1 MGVRAKRAADN
12 APLAAA
18 EQTVEGTRLARS
30 GRRADGGS
38 EALAGSASPA
48 TDPGGSALGGARGAA
63 EAAGARG
70 WDEERG
76 AAGLE
81 RLRQAR

>member
-1 MGVRAKRAADN
+1 MGVRAKRAPDS

-18 EQTVEGTRLARS
+18 EQTVEGTRLARR
-30 GRRADGGS
+30 GRAADGGA
-38 EALAGSASPA
+38 EAPSGSASPV
-48 TDPGGSALGGARGAA
+48 TDPGASAMGGAMGAA
-63 EAAGARG
+63 EAAGAHG

-81 RLRQAR
+81 RLQQTR

>member
-12 APLAAA
+12 AQHAAA

-30 GRRADGGS
+30 GRAADGDS
-38 EALAGSASPA
+38 KAPAGSASAA
-48 TDPGGSALGGARGAA
+48 TDPGGSALGGAMGVA

>member
-1 MGVRAKRAADN
+1 MGVRAKRAAEG

-18 EQTVEGTRLARS
+18 EQTVEGTRLARR
-30 GRRADGGS
+30 GRAAGGGS
-38 EALAGSASPA
+38 EAVAGSASPA
-48 TDPGGSALGGARGAA
+48 TDPGGSALGGAMGAA

-76 AAGLE
+76 AAGVE